1 MTTGYIQECTAS
13 LDVKAAMELLKADAA
28 TVGADQEANVRI
40 GLGQPAYGG
49 DRGACR
55 SRHDRHSA
63 QHARDSTQHV
73 GDEAQRGCG
82 CHRHHYSAANATNA
96 ATNYAATD
104 TPAAIATE

>member
-28 TVGADQEANVRI
+28 TVGADQEANVVSDLGNLRTAVI
-40 GLGQPAYGG
+40 AALAGLDTIATAHNTLATALNTLATKLNADAGVT
-49 DRGACR
+49 D
-55 SRHDRHSA
+55 
-63 QHARDSTQHV
+63 TN
-73 GDEAQRGCG
+73 
-82 CHRHHYSAANATNA
+82 YSAANATNA